1 MRVCVFASSSSLTPE
16 PYLKVRKNERVD
28 KTRRTQTLC
37 LHPPSCLLSSPS
49 PKVAREL
56 GEEIAKAGYLCIN
69 GGGKNGCMGALNEG
83 ARALG
88 GKVR

>member
-1 MRVCVFASSSSLTPE
+1 VLTF
-16 PYLKVRKNERVD
+16 V
-28 KTRRTQTLC
+28 
-37 LHPPSCLLSSPS
+37 LLPFPFSF

-83 ARALG
+83 ARASG
-88 GKVR
+88 GKVRHL